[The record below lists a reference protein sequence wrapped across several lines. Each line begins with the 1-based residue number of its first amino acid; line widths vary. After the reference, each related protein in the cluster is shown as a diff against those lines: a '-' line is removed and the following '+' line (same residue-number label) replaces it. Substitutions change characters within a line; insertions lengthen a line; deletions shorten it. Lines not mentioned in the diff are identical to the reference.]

1 MHRTTVAVLL
11 AIIVVARFATPGIA
25 RATDDAGE
33 WYDDP
38 IVDADVVLIGT
49 AQTVRAG
56 RVVNGCQYTAA
67 TVRVEEVIL
76 GELPSPSPAP
86 APDDLTVEFVGDCS
100 TVGTLGDAVPDERA
114 IWFLINKGAWLR
126 EFVLPKSGDWSAED
140 AYWRPLEPD
149 AIAVDNVGALEKHG
163 DGANWLP
170 GGTFDG
176 FVNELRDSAYMRPDY
191 ESKSPVGL
199 GIWFSAQAY
208 LAAAAAFV
216 VALLAAV
223 WAMIV
228 RGGARRFGL
237 VVAGIAF
244 VGACIAIAGGPRL
257 ARTVDFAGGIHG
269 RTAVVE
275 ALQAGR
281 LKRAEY
287 DDYALPA
294 GLENLARDGAI
305 QATAGPPTMAFFL
318 TQAFFSPDPY
328 CGYEYAQ
335 VPEALVLDPLGS
347 GGGGAEDLGDG
358 WYWLCAS

>member
-1 MHRTTVAVLL
+1 MA
-11 AIIVVARFATPGIA
+11 
-25 RATDDAGE
+25 
-33 WYDDP
+33 
-38 IVDADVVLIGT
+38 
-49 AQTVRAG
+49 
-56 RVVNGCQYTAA
+56 
-67 TVRVEEVIL
+67 
-76 GELPSPSPAP
+76 
-86 APDDLTVEFVGDCS
+86 
-100 TVGTLGDAVPDERA
+100 
-114 IWFLINKGAWLR
+114 
-126 EFVLPKSGDWSAED
+126 
-140 AYWRPLEPD
+140 
-149 AIAVDNVGALEKHG
+149 
-163 DGANWLP
+163 
-170 GGTFDG
+170 
-176 FVNELRDSAYMRPDY
+176 
-191 ESKSPVGL
+191 L

-257 ARTVDFAGGIHG
+257 ARTVDFAGGLHG

-275 ALQAGR
+275 AIRAGS
-281 LKRAEY
+281 LEHVEY

-294 GLENLARDGAI
+294 GLGNLAGDRAI

-318 TQAFFSPDPY
+318 TQVFFSPDPN

-335 VPEALVLDPLGS
+335 VPEALVLDSLGS

>member
-1 MHRTTVAVLL
+1 MHRATVAVLL

-25 RATDDAGE
+25 RAADDAGD

-49 AQTVRAG
+49 AQDVRAG

-67 TVRVEEVIL
+67 TVRVEDVIL
-76 GELPSPSPAP
+76 GELPSPAP
-86 APDDLTVEFVGDCS
+86 ADLTVEFVGDCS
-100 TVGTLGDAVPDERA
+100 TVGSLGDAVPNERA

-126 EFVLPKSGDWSAED
+126 ESVLPQSRDWNAED

-149 AIAVDNVGALEKHG
+149 AIAVDNAGALEKHG
-163 DGANWLP
+163 GGANWLP

-176 FVNELRDSAYMRPDY
+176 FVSELRDSAYMRQDY
-191 ESKSPVGL
+191 APQSPVGL

-208 LAAAAAFV
+208 LAAAVAFV

-223 WAMIV
+223 WALIV

-275 ALQAGR
+275 TLRAGG
-281 LKRAEY
+281 LEHVEY
-287 DDYALPA
+287 DDYALPP

-318 TQAFFSPDPY
+318 TQVFFSPDPY

-347 GGGGAEDLGDG
+347 GGGLAEDLGEG
-358 WYWLCAS
+358 WYWVCAS

>member
-1 MHRTTVAVLL
+1 MHRAIVVVLL
-11 AIIVVARFATPGIA
+11 AIIVVARFATPGIV
-25 RATDDAGE
+25 RAANDAGD

-49 AQTVRAG
+49 AQDVRAG

-76 GELPSPSPAP
+76 GELPSSAP
-86 APDDLTVEFVGDCS
+86 ADLTVEFVGDCS

-114 IWFLINKGAWLR
+114 VWFLINKGKWLG
-126 EFVLPKSGDWSAED
+126 ENVLPKSGDWSAED

-149 AIAVDNVGALEKHG
+149 AIAVDNAGSLEKRG
-163 DGANWLP
+163 GGANWLP

-176 FVNELRDSAYMRPDY
+176 FVSDLRDSAYMRQDY
-191 ESKSPVGL
+191 GPQSPVGL

-223 WAMIV
+223 WAMIA
-228 RGGARRFGL
+228 RGRARRFGL
-237 VVAGIAF
+237 VVAAIAF
-244 VGACIAIAGGPRL
+244 AGACIAIAGGPRL

-275 ALQAGR
+275 ALHAGS
-281 LKRAEY
+281 LKRAEN
-287 DDYALPA
+287 DDYTLPA
-294 GLENLARDGAI
+294 GLEGLARGGVV
-305 QATAGPPTMAFFL
+305 QATQGPPTMAFFL
-318 TQAFFSPDPY
+318 TQVFFSPDPY

-335 VPEALVLDPLGS
+335 VPESLVLDPLGS
-347 GGGGAEDLGDG
+347 GGGLAEDLGED
-358 WYWLCAS
+358 WYWVCAS